1 LPATIDKEA
10 DYMGT
15 YALTGGASGI
25 GASLAA
31 LLREQG
37 HEVINVDMREADI
50 IADLS
55 TPAGRQAAVTGVRER
70 APQGLDGLVP
80 VAGVGGS
87 GPPGTLIT
95 AVNYFGAVEVV
106 EGLRDLVSKKRGA
119 IVLLCS
125 NSAPMSSP
133 DDPLVASLLSGD
145 EQQALRIAREND
157 NGMHYMAG
165 KRALAY
171 WMRRNTTAYA
181 KDGIRMNAVAP
192 GPVDTPMTKPLFDD
206 PEMAEVMQYLI
217 ANTPLGRAGKPEEIA
232 RSIAFLLGPDSSYV
246 CGSILY
252 IDGGYDA
259 HTRSDLV

>member
-1 LPATIDKEA
+1 
-10 DYMGT
+10 MGT

-31 LLREQG
+31 LLRKQG
-37 HEVINVDMREADI
+37 HAVINVDMREADI

-55 TPAGRQAAVTGVRER
+55 TPAGRHTALAGVRAR
-70 APQGLDGLVP
+70 APEGLDGLVP
-80 VAGVGGS
+80 LAGIGGG

-106 EGLRDLVSKKRGA
+106 EGLRDLVSKKSGT

-133 DDPLVASLLSGD
+133 DDPLVASLLHGD
-145 EQQALRIAREND
+145 EQQALQIAREND

-171 WMRRNTTAYA
+171 WMRRNTMAYA
-181 KDGIRMNAVAP
+181 RDGIRMNAVAP
-192 GPVDTPMTKPLFDD
+192 GPVDTPMTKPLFDN
-206 PEMAEVMQYLI
+206 PEMADVMQYLI
-217 ANTPLGRAGKPEEIA
+217 DNTPLGRAGKPEEIA
-232 RSIAFLLGPDSSYV
+232 RAIAFLLSPDSSYV

>member
-1 LPATIDKEA
+1 LQATIDRQA
-10 DYMGT
+10 GNMGT

-31 LLREQG
+31 LLRDQG

-55 TPAGRQAAVTGVRER
+55 TPAGRQAAVAGVRER
-70 APQGLDGLVP
+70 APRGLDGLVP

-87 GPPGTLIT
+87 GPPGTLMT
-95 AVNYFGAVEVV
+95 AVNYFGAVEFV

-133 DDPLVASLLSGD
+133 DDPLVASLLAGD
-145 EQQALRIAREND
+145 EQQALQVASEND

-171 WMRRNTTAYA
+171 WMRRNTMAYA
-181 KDGIRMNAVAP
+181 QDGIRMNAVAP

-206 PEMAEVMQYLI
+206 PEMAPVMQYLI
-217 ANTPLGRAGKPEEIA
+217 DNTPLGRAGKPEEIA
-232 RSIAFLLGPDSSYV
+232 ATISFLLGAGASYV